1 MFTHFCIRFELKVK
15 CKIITLLNFRQILKM
30 TERFPHSK
38 TIHFS
43 DMKSSKQQKE
53 RIFTPYQV
61 FMIAV
66 LSFIQF
72 TVILDFMVLS
82 PLGAILMP
90 ALSISTTQ
98 FGAVVSAY
106 AFSAGISGLLAA
118 GFADK
123 YDRKRL
129 LMFFYVGFLFGTTL
143 CAMANNYHFLL
154 IARII
159 TGIFGGVIGS
169 VSFAIISDIFKVEV
183 RGRVMGF
190 VQMSV
195 SASQILGLP
204 IGLWLATHYDW
215 HASFWMIVIVGIIA
229 GIVIL
234 VKMKPITEHL
244 SLQINYNAIQHLKNT
259 LSNTFYLRAY
269 MATILLA
276 TGGFMLMPFGS
287 AFSTNNLGLTLKQ
300 LPILYGIT
308 GLFSIVSGPFLGKL
322 SDRIGKFNLFTI
334 GSVLSMVIIGIYTH
348 MSITPLWLVTA
359 MSVLMFTGI
368 SSRMIA
374 SSALLMAVPEAK
386 DRGAFMSVNSSIQQ
400 ISGGVASFVA
410 GLIVVQ
416 KSNGLLERY
425 DVLGFTVIGS
435 MIVAIGLI
443 YWLDMLIKGRHTE
456 GVFS

>member
-1 MFTHFCIRFELKVK
+1 MH
-15 CKIITLLNFRQILKM
+15 LNFLQFLKERKGFRKKYQLIL
-30 TERFPHSK
+30 
-38 TIHFS
+38 I
-43 DMKSSKQQKE
+43 MKSPKQQKE
-53 RIFTPYQV
+53 RIFTRYQT

-90 ALSISTTQ
+90 TLNITTTQ
-98 FGAVVSAY
+98 FGAVVSGY

-123 YDRKRL
+123 FDRKKL
-129 LMFFYVGFLFGTTL
+129 LMFFYVGFLFGTSL
-143 CAMANNYHFLL
+143 CAMATNYQFLL
-154 IARII
+154 FARII

-204 IGLWLATHYDW
+204 IGLWLATHYGW
-215 HASFWMIVIVGIIA
+215 HASFWMIVIIGILA
-229 GIVIL
+229 GIVII

-244 SLQINYNAIQHLKNT
+244 ALQSNHNAIQHFKNT
-259 LSNTFYLRAY
+259 LSNTYYLRAY
-269 MATILLA
+269 IATILLA

-287 AFSTNNLGLTLKQ
+287 AFSTNNLGLTLEQ

-308 GLFSIVSGPFLGKL
+308 GLCSIISGPYLGKL
-322 SDRIGKFNLFTI
+322 SDKIGKFKLFFI
-334 GSVLSMVIIGIYTH
+334 GSLLAMLIIGIYTH
-348 MSITPLWLVTA
+348 MGITPLWLVTV

-368 SSRMIA
+368 SSRMIS
-374 SSALLMAVPEAK
+374 SSALLMAVPSAK

-416 KSNGLLERY
+416 KSNGMLARY
-425 DVLGFTVIGS
+425 DILGYTVIGS
-435 MIVAIGLI
+435 MVIAIGLI
-443 YWLDMLIKGRHTE
+443 YWLDRLIKARHSE